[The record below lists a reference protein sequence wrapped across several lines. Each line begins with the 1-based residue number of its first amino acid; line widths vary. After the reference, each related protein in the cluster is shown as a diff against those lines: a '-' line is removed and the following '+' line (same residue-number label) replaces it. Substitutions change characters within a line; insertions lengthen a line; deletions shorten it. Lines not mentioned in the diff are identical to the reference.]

1 MAEGKIAQLGPW
13 KLKLVS
19 IDDDI
24 SHAISETVYPYKN
37 GADLEDMGVNPEA
50 FKFSGILSNK
60 EYDKNYKSL
69 RKWFLSIFSKPV
81 EFFHPDHNTLYGYP
95 KNASFHNDRR
105 RHFCEFTFD
114 FEVAEIQPDTQ
125 SYTDPYEANFE
136 EAKALNEEVQ
146 VEVAETMQQ
155 AGVPDVEGSSDW
167 SLIDVWGSLGDYARE
182 FAENTSKAMNKLL
195 GAIETVKAPID
206 AINSAIDY
214 VDSLSGTL
222 TKAIQGCCDS
232 FVGLSRRVT
241 ARKGRSRASVAT
253 LVTDLSTMLASLNEA
268 PASVQASF
276 ATIAASTVAT
286 ETAKLISDDEKK
298 MGESISAESVELD
311 DAEGRPL
318 ADETQ
323 PYLLTPNDLEDTL
336 AISREFIQKVL
347 PVAVSPHRLKK
358 QAATLADAVLRIKME
373 YMTTK
378 TLDLSHDTPLHK
390 IALDNGLNYKAAERL
405 CALNNVKNP
414 TFMNGK
420 VLVYES

>member
-81 EFFHPDHNTLYGYP
+81 EFFHPDHDTLYGYP

-336 AISREFIQKVL
+336 AISREFIQKFL

-373 YMTTK
+373 CMTTK

-405 CALNNVKNP
+405 CALNDVKNP

-420 VLVYES
+420 VLVYEA